1 MAYGQWYI
9 LREWYSGKLEM
20 LWICYVCG
28 VLRNVNKVVMLNVS
42 NTFTLTEDLAVL
54 DSIYTIGCWI
64 RVIIVFHF
72 VLGLGNTI

>member
-1 MAYGQWYI
+1 
-9 LREWYSGKLEM
+9 
-20 LWICYVCG
+20 VCG

-54 DSIYTIGCWI
+54 DSIYTIGFWI